1 MSSTFN
7 CSFETETMAMKNSET
22 YWIGAIPAHWN
33 RTALLNCLRS
43 SISDGP
49 HETPLCVDEGI
60 PFVSIDSLND
70 SKNVDLTVVKKFI
83 SQSDYERY
91 CKKTVLERGDILFTK
106 AATIGKTAIVS
117 SEKMMVWSPIAI
129 IKADYQIIDQLFLYY
144 TLSNSSFIEYVKRLG
159 SYNTQANIG
168 MRELEKAIIPV
179 PPLYEQRRIGTLID
193 HIVTCIDS
201 IITSE
206 SQLISKCNEYKISII
221 SEAITKGLDSDVPM
235 KDSGIQWIG
244 PIPESWD
251 IVPIKS
257 RFKINK
263 RIAGKLGFDVLS
275 VTQDGVKI
283 KDISSN
289 DGQLSNDYS
298 KYQLVYKG
306 DFVMNHMDLLTGFV
320 DCSPYDGVTSP
331 DYRVFTLE
339 SDDLCPRYALY
350 ILQMGYRNRIF
361 YGMGQG
367 VSSLGRW
374 RLPKE
379 QFLNFEF
386 PLPPLNVQE
395 SIVSYLDSKCKVI
408 DSLISEYSESI
419 VRLNEFKQ
427 SLVYEYVTGKRTV
440 PEEVI

>member
-1 MSSTFN
+1 MFSLTDHHADIVVKDSGITWLGKVPSSWSIQPLKHLASISTGNRDTIEKDPNGEYPFFVRSEKIERIASYSYDGEAVLIPGDGNVGSIFHHYIGKYDCHQRVYNLTDFSQVSGRFVYYYMSACFKYEVDKGTAKSTVESLRLPMLMNFPV
-7 CSFETETMAMKNSET
+7 CFGSLGEQEKIMSILDGKCHTIDEIIRLQSLLVDALKNS
-22 YWIGAIPAHWN
+22 
-33 RTALLNCLRS
+33 
-43 SISDGP
+43 
-49 HETPLCVDEGI
+49 
-60 PFVSIDSLND
+60 
-70 SKNVDLTVVKKFI
+70 K
-83 SQSDYERY
+83 Q
-91 CKKTVLERGDILFTK
+91 
-106 AATIGKTAIVS
+106 
-117 SEKMMVWSPIAI
+117 
-129 IKADYQIIDQLFLYY
+129 
-144 TLSNSSFIEYVKRLG
+144 
-159 SYNTQANIG
+159 
-168 MRELEKAIIPV
+168 
-179 PPLYEQRRIGTLID
+179 
-193 HIVTCIDS
+193 
-201 IITSE
+201 
-206 SQLISKCNEYKISII
+206 SII
-221 SEAITKGLDSDVPM
+221 SETVTKGLDPDVPM
-235 KDSGIQWIG
+235 KDSGIRWAG
-244 PIPESWD
+244 SIPENWN

-289 DGQLSNDYS
+289 DGQLSSDYS

-331 DYRVFTLE
+331 DYRVFTLD

-386 PLPPLNVQE
+386 PLPPLDVQD

-408 DSLISEYSESI
+408 DSLISDYSESI
-419 VRLNEFKQ
+419 SKLNEFKQ
-427 SLVYEYVTGKRTV
+427 SFIYEYVTGKRSV
-440 PEEVI
+440 PEEAIL